1 VLKISTADLIG
12 PSSLYTIEGDHNME
26 KLALGYYTK
35 KVINVHLLLI
45 YTRPQ
50 HFIHFK
56 TFYHDLV
63 Y

>member
-1 VLKISTADLIG
+1 
-12 PSSLYTIEGDHNME
+12 ME